1 MYQPEPDVIEK
12 LKKEEYVFHHKKDEA
27 ITSNG
32 IESNE
37 IDSVIVTTLKTPT
50 TQQNQQQ
57 QTAASSMIAP
67 TMDVLTTVIAQS
79 KGFNLTTIIEED
91 EETLREE
98 IKDFEK
104 TVTTTMLA
112 NDTDEY
118 PMSNEVHLPMF
129 NTPEKENYG
138 GVVESEIS
146 NEVERSDE
154 DYEENYDDPK
164 KKKQNYTSR
173 QHALPSST
181 LLHGFISNPGYPS
194 YYIGNERECRWRI
207 KMPRGQKMSLTI
219 LDLHLR
225 SMS

>member
-1 MYQPEPDVIEK
+1 M
-12 LKKEEYVFHHKKDEA
+12 KKEEYVFHHKKDEKEA
-27 ITSNG
+27 ITSSNG

-37 IDSVIVTTLKTPT
+37 IDSVLVTTLKTPT
-50 TQQNQQQ
+50 TQQNKQ

-67 TMDVLTTVIAQS
+67 TMDVTTVIAQR
-79 KGFNLTTIIEED
+79 KRTNLTTIVEED

-138 GVVESEIS
+138 GGVVESEIS

-154 DYEENYDDPK
+154 DYDENYDDPK

-194 YYIGNERECRWRI
+194 YYIGNERECRWRV